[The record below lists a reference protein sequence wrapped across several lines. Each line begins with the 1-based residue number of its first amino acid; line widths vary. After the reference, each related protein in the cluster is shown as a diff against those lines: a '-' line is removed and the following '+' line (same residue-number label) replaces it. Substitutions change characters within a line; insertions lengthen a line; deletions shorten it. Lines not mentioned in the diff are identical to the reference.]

1 MLELQA
7 FDSCRD
13 AVSAYGSFHV
23 FGQRSEK
30 DLGYSQAKHNRR
42 ILTLDQA
49 NSAQAISTDDIGQAS
64 NQPSTKP
71 SSDQA
76 RFVDQAGT
84 RQHDKCIHQAR
95 QVPTKQDS
103 STKLTRQHDKCIH
116 QARQV
121 PTKQHRPSKHRPST
135 INPSSSHEAEA
146 HQATNQDCQGASTLQ
161 PQLHGGSKR
170 PCHGGSHLL
179 PEEVFVRAV
188 VQLRL
193 LRGFMWGV
201 Y

>member
-64 NQPSTKP
+64 NQPWTKP
-71 SSDQA
+71 SSDLA

-146 HQATNQDCQGASTLQ
+146 HQATNKTA
-161 PQLHGGSKR
+161 K
-170 PCHGGSHLL
+170 
-179 PEEVFVRAV
+179 VRAPCNHNCMAV
-188 VQLRL
+188 ASDHVMVARICFQKKSSSEQSSS
-193 LRGFMWGV
+193 
-201 Y
+201 

>member
-1 MLELQA
+1 MCVLPEELELQA

-64 NQPSTKP
+64 NQPWTKP
-71 SSDQA
+71 SSDLA
-76 RFVDQAGT
+76 RFVDQAG
-84 RQHDKCIHQAR
+84 
-95 QVPTKQDS
+95 
-103 STKLTRQHDKCIH
+103 TRQHDKCIH

-146 HQATNQDCQGASTLQ
+146 HQATNKTA
-161 PQLHGGSKR
+161 K
-170 PCHGGSHLL
+170 
-179 PEEVFVRAV
+179 VRAPCNHNCMAV
-188 VQLRL
+188 ASDHVMVARICFQKKSSSEQSSS
-193 LRGFMWGV
+193 
-201 Y
+201 